1 MNGCCFGGPSDVI
14 CAITFPYGSPPYQT
28 QVKPDPGRNRTE
40 PRFDLPAEYF
50 GYFDS
55 ADGSTWSSVSE
66 VDKYRAYLKPKE
78 LLTDD
83 QKLAVKTEHRAVG
96 IHPTQLYSSANAIML
111 CLILYTFWRKF
122 GIHRPGCTLGL
133 MFMLYGPLRF
143 LLEPLIEAFAIPMS
157 EFASGEVT
165 QPLMTLAGYQ
175 AGISICYEDSFG
187 SEVAAAHAGW
197 RGLCAGVLEETV
209 ARLAAKPQ
217 SLLAWLG
224 PAISQAAFEVGP
236 EVRAKFLAR
245 DQAAAGSFV
254 SNERGRWQA
263 DLYELARLRLQQAGV
278 TRVYGGDRCTFA
290 EPACF
295 FSYRRD
301 GPCGRMAT
309 FIFRKSA

>member
-1 MNGCCFGGPSDVI
+1 MTGADWIRADWPAPQSVIAGTTLRGGGVSTGQYT
-14 CAITFPYGSPPYQT
+14 ALNLGA
-28 QVKPDPGRNRTE
+28 QVDDEPGAVEENRR
-40 PRFDLPAEYF
+40 RFRKLCQLPAEPVWLRQIH
-50 GYFDS
+50 GTTVV
-55 ADGSTWSSVSE
+55 ADPPAATPAEADAIVSR
-66 VDKYRAYLKPKE
+66 RAETVCAVLTADCLPV
-78 LLTDD
+78 LLAAAD
-83 QKLAVKTEHRAVG
+83 
-96 IHPTQLYSSANAIML
+96 
-111 CLILYTFWRKF
+111 
-122 GIHRPGCTLGL
+122 
-133 MFMLYGPLRF
+133 
-143 LLEPLIEAFAIPMS
+143 
-157 EFASGEVT
+157 
-165 QPLMTLAGYQ
+165 
-175 AGISICYEDSFG
+175 G

-209 ARLAAKPQ
+209 ARLSAKPQ